1 MYIYP
6 YTYIYIYTD
15 IPVFFQL
22 CHVVVPRGIPSA
34 RQVMADLGIRTLG
47 NPFEARGW
55 LVHCFFFPNGKRGI
69 RWGKYTLW

>member
-1 MYIYP
+1 MSKN
-6 YTYIYIYTD
+6 
-15 IPVFFQL
+15 PVFFQL

-55 LVHCFFFPNGKRGI
+55 LVHCFFPQWKKGYQMENI
-69 RWGKYTLW
+69 